1 MNKLQQASRLR
12 DGCCLQD
19 ARLGSRVRALPQ
31 PAASRAAAFAA
42 SYCGRLQNPGCPA
55 ALQFV
60 CWPVLSDGCHSS
72 PPPALPR
79 SSCRRPLPPSSA
91 KATPQLNCPC
101 CPPGRPNRAGAGPF
115 SRPVPSTTCTH
126 SQHAQL
132 HPSHPL
138 PATHTSGSWP
148 RGSRTSRRC
157 SAAQQAT
164 HGMGEERPGSS
175 TPALLPRCTRRPT
188 RQHRHAS
195 IRSSCRCCRAAC
207 APSGCGR
214 SGGRSG
220 GTACASW
227 CGAGQSCPCPCR
239 TCPW

>member
-42 SYCGRLQNPGCPA
+42 SYCGGLQNPGCPA

-132 HPSHPL
+132 HPAIHCRPL
-138 PATHTSGSWP
+138 TLPDLG
-148 RGSRTSRRC
+148 RGV
-157 SAAQQAT
+157 AA
-164 HGMGEERPGSS
+164 
-175 TPALLPRCTRRPT
+175 
-188 RQHRHAS
+188 
-195 IRSSCRCCRAAC
+195 RAAG
-207 APSGCGR
+207 ALQHSRPHMAWVR
-214 SGGRSG
+214 SGRAMAAASG
-220 GTACASW
+220 PA
-227 CGAGQSCPCPCR
+227 
-239 TCPW
+239 